1 MATFRDAASLM
12 NAMARRPSVPDQRR
26 ARGEALKP
34 LVTVAKGILEANG
47 NRITGKYIAS
57 LGVASVS
64 ATMSAAGPMRTRQ
77 HHSLGVLLE
86 FGTAPH
92 WQPRRMRM
100 HPGAAAFPHLR
111 PAYDTTKVQMVQV
124 LGREIIRSITQG
136 LV

>member
-1 MATFRDAASLM
+1 MGTFKDAARVLAVMS
-12 NAMARRPSVPDQRR
+12 RRPTIPEQRR

-34 LVTVAKGILEANG
+34 IVTVAKGILEANG
-47 NRITGKYIAS
+47 NKITGKYIRS
-57 LGVASVS
+57 LGVASVT

-92 WQPRRMRM
+92 WQPMRQRM
-100 HPGAAAFPHLR
+100 HPGAMAFPHLR
-111 PAYDTTKVQMVQV
+111 PAYDTTKVEVVKV
-124 LGREIIRSITQG
+124 LGREVVRSIVQG